1 MVQNQVEG
9 KREEGKGDRE
19 QGRDSEE
26 GKGTEISASLPL
38 PGSLSLP
45 ISLFPLPFSLC
56 SMRDLLPEYE
66 RLSADGPVGR
76 AVVTSVWG
84 SAPRPEGAT
93 MIATADGRMA
103 GSVSGGCVEAA
114 VVMAIQECLATGDRR
129 LLEFSVTHERAWEVG
144 LACGGT
150 IRVFVEPEVRPDVL
164 EAARSRSDA
173 AATSVIAGPLPL
185 GRSPLS
191 LDGVLER
198 ARSEAIAAGES
209 RIAQVPTADGEA
221 TVFFEV
227 FPRRPTLLLI
237 GAVHVAEALVRLAGP
252 LGYRTVVVDGR
263 DALLTR
269 ERFPDADELILGWPD
284 EAFRRV
290 AVDAATSVCVLSHDP
305 KFDDPALRLALRS
318 PAAYVGAIGSGK
330 TQAARRERLRA
341 EGFGEAELGKLHGPI
356 GLDLGGRSPAEIAL
370 AILAE
375 ITAVRHGRR
384 GRGHIG

>member
-1 MVQNQVEG
+1 
-9 KREEGKGDRE
+9 
-19 QGRDSEE
+19 
-26 GKGTEISASLPL
+26 
-38 PGSLSLP
+38 
-45 ISLFPLPFSLC
+45 
-56 SMRDLLPEYE
+56 MRDLLEEYE
-66 RLSADGPVGR
+66 RLSAEGPVGR

-93 MIATADGRMA
+93 MLATADGRMA
-103 GSVSGGCVEAA
+103 GSVSGGCVETA

-150 IRVFVEPEVRPDVL
+150 IRVFVEPEVRADVL

-185 GRSPLS
+185 GRPPLS
-191 LDGVLER
+191 LDGVLEK
-198 ARSEAIAAGES
+198 AQSEALAAGES
-209 RIAQVPTADGEA
+209 RTAQVPTADGEA
-221 TVFFEV
+221 SVFIEV

-252 LGYRTVVVDGR
+252 LGYHTVVADGR
-263 DALLTR
+263 EALLTR
-269 ERFPDADELILGWPD
+269 ERFPEADQLILGWPD

-290 AVDAATSVCVLSHDP
+290 TVDAATSVCVLSHDP

-341 EGFGEAELGKLHGPI
+341 EGFGEAELAKLHGPI

-375 ITAVRHGRR
+375 ITAVRHGRG
-384 GRGHIG
+384 GRADTE